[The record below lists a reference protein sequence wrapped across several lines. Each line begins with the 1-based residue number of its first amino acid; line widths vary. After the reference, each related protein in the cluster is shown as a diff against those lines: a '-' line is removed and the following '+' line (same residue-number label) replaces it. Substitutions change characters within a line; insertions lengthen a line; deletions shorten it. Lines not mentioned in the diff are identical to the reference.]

1 MLSPMAARR
10 PIRDETRE
18 IPSQG
23 TQQLPRTVVVRS
35 TRRVVVGIL
44 GGVFIALGLAAL
56 VLPIVP
62 GAIPAILLGLTILSW
77 EFNWAKR
84 ARFEIKRRWQRFKAS
99 RKRR

>member
-1 MLSPMAARR
+1 M
-10 PIRDETRE
+10 RDETRE

-35 TRRVVVGIL
+35 TRRVAVAIL
-44 GGVFIALGLAAL
+44 GGVFIAFGLAAL

-62 GAIPAILLGLTILSW
+62 GAIPGVLLGLTILSW
-77 EFNWAKR
+77 EFQWAKR
-84 ARFEIKRRWQRFKAS
+84 ARFELKRRWQRFKTR